1 MSRRKVF
8 AGICIVV
15 GVLFFAI
22 PIVYHYTGMRET
34 DRLTQEFE
42 QKLEEKQEDETE
54 MEENGEKVQTAI
66 SEEDAAIFAEGDVIA
81 ILEIEALDIRYPV
94 VEGCSS
100 SNLNKAIGHM
110 SETGRIGEK
119 GNCVLCGHNGSRY
132 GEFFTNLNKVSIG
145 DIVTLLD
152 TEGMLHSYEVTETFV
167 VGPFDHS
174 IRTQGEREELTLFTC
189 AEKGTKRFVVKCVPA
204 SEEGAYEE

>member
-1 MSRRKVF
+1 MRQRWKKPGRRNR
-8 AGICIVV
+8 AS
-15 GVLFFAI
+15 
-22 PIVYHYTGMRET
+22 
-34 DRLTQEFE
+34 
-42 QKLEEKQEDETE
+42 
-54 MEENGEKVQTAI
+54 I
-66 SEEDAAIFAEGDVIA
+66 SEADAAIFAEGDVIA
-81 ILEIEALDIRYPV
+81 ILQIEALAIRYPV

-132 GEFFTNLNKVSIG
+132 GEFFTNLNKVSLG

-152 TEGMLHSYEVTETFV
+152 TDGVLHSYEVTETFV

-204 SEEGAYEE
+204 SEEVAYEE